1 MAETL
6 ITFDHVKKNY
16 GNKQAVDDVS
26 FTVNRG
32 EIFVLVGASGS
43 GKTTTLRMINEL
55 LEPTYGNIYF
65 NGKRIKD
72 YNVRELRL
80 QTGYVLQQIALFP
93 NMTVAQN
100 VALIPSMKK
109 QSKADTSTLVDQLLN
124 DVDLDPQTYRDR
136 MPDELSG
143 GEQQRVGILRAFAG
157 QPQIVL
163 MDEPFSALDP
173 ISRTQLQN
181 LVIDIHHRLNTTVVF
196 VTHDMDEALKLGDRI
211 GVMRLG
217 KLLQVGTPDE
227 IVRHPADQF
236 VQRLFENSMAH
247 DVYHV
252 LLSKLSVMG
261 YLQDVNDPRTT
272 ASGDERVTL
281 TGDQTVSDALTP
293 LESSEAVLIQSEGG
307 PARLLTRDQLFKFIG
322 DYRSH

>member
-1 MAETL
+1 MADTL
-6 ITFDHVKKNY
+6 ITFDHVKKTY

-55 LEPTYGNIYF
+55 LEPTDGNIYF
-65 NGKRIKD
+65 NGQRIKD

-93 NMTVAQN
+93 NMSVAQN

-181 LVIDIHHRLNTTVVF
+181 LVIDIHHRLNSTVVF

-252 LLSKLSVMG
+252 LLSKLAVMG
-261 YLQDVNDPRTT
+261 YLQDVNDSSTS
-272 ASGDERVTL
+272 ASGDDRVTL

-293 LESSEAVLIQSEGG
+293 LESNETVLIQSEGG
-307 PARLLTRDQLFKFIG
+307 PTRLLTRDQLFKFIG

>member
-1 MAETL
+1 MADTL
-6 ITFDHVKKNY
+6 ITFDHVKKTY

-55 LEPTYGNIYF
+55 LEPTDGNIYF
-65 NGKRIKD
+65 NGQRIKD

-93 NMTVAQN
+93 NMSVAQN

-181 LVIDIHHRLNTTVVF
+181 LVIDIHHRLNSTVVF

-252 LLSKLSVMG
+252 LLSKLAVMG
-261 YLQDVNDPRTT
+261 YLQDINDSSTL
-272 ASGDERVTL
+272 ASGEEPRH
-281 TGDQTVSDALTP
+281 A
-293 LESSEAVLIQSEGG
+293 
-307 PARLLTRDQLFKFIG
+307 KW
-322 DYRSH
+322 

>member
-1 MAETL
+1 MADTL
-6 ITFDHVKKNY
+6 ITFDHIKKTY
-16 GNKQAVDDVS
+16 GSKQAVDDVS

-55 LEPTYGNIYF
+55 LEPTDGNIYF

-124 DVDLDPQTYRDR
+124 DVDLDPQTYRNR

-196 VTHDMDEALKLGDRI
+196 VTHDLDEALKLGDRI

-252 LLSKLSVMG
+252 LLSKLAVMG
-261 YLQDVNDPRTT
+261 YLQDVNDLGTSAT
-272 ASGDERVTL
+272 NDDRVTL

-293 LESSEAVLIQSEGG
+293 LENNNAVLIQSEGG